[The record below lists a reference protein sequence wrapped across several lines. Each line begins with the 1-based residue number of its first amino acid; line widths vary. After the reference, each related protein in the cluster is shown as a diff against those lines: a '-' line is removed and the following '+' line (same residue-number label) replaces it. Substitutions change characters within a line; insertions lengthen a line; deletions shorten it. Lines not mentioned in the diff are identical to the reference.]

1 MRTNNSQGLTQHGH
15 TIWWKNMQ
23 SDHVSIRHDHGWE
36 NGDKV
41 VLSYFALNNYKNIMK
56 VNVVPCEH
64 IENKKLFH
72 LA

>member
-1 MRTNNSQGLTQHGH
+1 
-15 TIWWKNMQ
+15 MQ